1 MGGGVDVASE
11 VASIVLLGDRPHQV
25 QMLLSVSECLIV
37 SPHNCLCSGA
47 MPSEPVEFDEFNSTT
62 CCGRQVVDALRLS
75 RATLAK
81 IRQNLVWAFAYNA
94 VGIPLAAGALLPAY
108 GIALTPS
115 IAGWLICTKSVG
127 GL

>member
-1 MGGGVDVASE
+1 
-11 VASIVLLGDRPHQV
+11 
-25 QMLLSVSECLIV
+25 
-37 SPHNCLCSGA
+37 
-47 MPSEPVEFDEFNSTT
+47 
-62 CCGRQVVDALRLS
+62 VVDALRLS

-115 IAGWLICTKSVG
+115 IAGDARALSGNTSDRSRFQICRCMTA
-127 GL
+127 